1 MQPHVL
7 LVDDDPIMLDRLKN
21 IATSAGFRTTLA
33 QDGVDAL
40 AAARM
45 ETPDIVVTDLHMPRM
60 GGPRLIAAL
69 RALPDLSDRPIL
81 VVTADET
88 RSTKVQLLQAGA
100 DDFLIKPVDPDEF
113 GARLVALARK
123 ANLADGMAE
132 ARRQRDEALYRLE
145 LRSRELEQ
153 LTMGLIIAL
162 EKANAYNDID
172 TGNHIRRVC
181 DFAALLARK
190 AGCSDDFVDMIHRY
204 AGLHDVGKVG
214 IPDAVL
220 KKPGKLTPE
229 EFEIMKSH
237 TLLGADLLRS
247 AGLNEMA
254 CNIALSHHERWDG
267 KGYPRGLAGEAI
279 PLEARIVTV
288 VDVYDALRTKRCYK
302 AAFSFEESCRIL
314 RASAG
319 SHMEARLVDLFLSLE
334 PQIRTIESAY
344 SDETE
349 EGWG

>member
-1 MQPHVL
+1 MQPHVP
-7 LVDDDPIMLDRLKN
+7 LVDDDPIMLERLKN
-21 IATSAGFRTTLA
+21 IAISNDFRVTLA

-40 AAARM
+40 ASARLDA
-45 ETPDIVVTDLHMPRM
+45 PDIVVTDLHMPRM

-69 RALPDLSDRPIL
+69 RAIPELADRPIL

-100 DDFLIKPVDPDEF
+100 DDFLIKPVDAEEF

-123 ANLADGMAE
+123 AHLVDSFVE
-132 ARRQRDEALYRLE
+132 ARRQRDDALRRLE
-145 LRSRELEQ
+145 TRTRELEQ

-190 AGCSDDFVDMIHRY
+190 IGCDEEFVDMIHRY

-220 KKPGKLTPE
+220 KKPGKLSPE
-229 EFEIMKSH
+229 EFDIMKSH

-254 CNIALSHHERWDG
+254 CSIALCHHERWDG

-288 VDVYDALRTKRCYK
+288 VDVYDALRTRRCYK
-302 AAFSFEESCRIL
+302 PAFSMEESFRIL
-314 RASAG
+314 RESAG
-319 SHMEARLVDLFLSLE
+319 NHMEARLVEMFLE
-334 PQIRTIESAY
+334 METQIRIIEGAY
-344 SDETE
+344 SDEAE